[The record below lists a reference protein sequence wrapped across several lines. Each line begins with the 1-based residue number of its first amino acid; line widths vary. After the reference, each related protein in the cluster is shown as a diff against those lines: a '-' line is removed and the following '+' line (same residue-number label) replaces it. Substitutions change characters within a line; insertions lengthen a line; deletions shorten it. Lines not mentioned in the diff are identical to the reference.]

1 MKSSSAKSTI
11 LIRVALQK
19 KVISLRLKE
28 IMLKEKND
36 VDIVL

>member
-1 MKSSSAKSTI
+1 MW
-11 LIRVALQK
+11 VALQQK
-19 KVISLRLKE
+19 LISLRLKE